1 MVNTHAN
8 KFSHCVETAVVSQ
21 VMHCYKRRML
31 TRIGK
36 RTGPTERV
44 PQAFTKRVLLLVTPF
59 CSPNYTYPAPAYL
72 TRYLRR
78 RGIEVAQAD
87 LSLELMLKIFSRAGL
102 TRIFA
107 EVDRSQK
114 ALSADAR
121 RIVGMR
127 ERYLSTVDTV
137 IRYLQG
143 RDSSIAYRLCH
154 PNFLPRGENFE
165 RNKGFDW
172 YDGNGNTLAVHDRA
186 KFVATQYLYDLAGL
200 IREAVFPYFQITLVD
215 RYYDSFVH
223 WCTSFDAMHYELERP
238 PTVIDCMLNEV
249 LDVHLDAFAP
259 DLVGV
264 SVPFAR
270 NLYWSLRIARHA
282 RERIPGVQVA
292 AGGGLF
298 NTSMREPS
306 EPRLFKYIDYLTLD
320 DGERPLLSIVEHME
334 GFRAR
339 TQLKRTFLL
348 DEDGVVR
355 HSDAGTECD
364 ASHED
369 SGAPDY
375 RGYRVQDYCSTLE
388 TININQRIRSDGWWN
403 KLTMAHGCYWNKCS
417 FCDIHLSYIKDYET
431 APAKNLV
438 DKVEECIAQ
447 TGHTGF
453 HFVDEAMPPKI
464 MREFAIEVLRR
475 GLHISWHGMMRFD
488 KVFTA
493 ELCKLLAA
501 GGLVTIMGG
510 LEVASNRLLKL
521 MKKGT
526 SVEQVAEVAK
536 NFRDAGIRVHA
547 YLMYGFPTQ
556 TEQET
561 VDALD
566 VVRQL
571 FKYGLVTSASWAKFG
586 ATPHSPIGRE
596 PQEYGIELDPV
607 EPSALLQ
614 QILSHKDPT
623 GADHDKFSEGLTN
636 ALKFFALGMHHDV
649 PVEGWFDFP
658 VPTVSIDRDLVG
670 QVIAARPLAAADA
683 KLLTRDR
690 RALWLGATPSLKPLP
705 ALQGEAAQAEL
716 IFHTAL
722 GDHAIALPLTQATW
736 LRDVLASAQPAAD
749 GPLGLTELEASWNAE
764 LLSAPDDATS
774 GFAEFLASPVF
785 ASLRDHG
792 LVLTDAQQRVSWTG
806 GTPRV
811 RWKTDDVHT
820 PRAELILNSAEREVA
835 LDVPVHHAKWVAQVI
850 TRLRGEESI
859 GLIDLEKSWHDHVG
873 ARAPLDAHAPPFKEF
888 LESPPWQALL
898 GSGLA
903 LL

>member
-1 MVNTHAN
+1 M
-8 KFSHCVETAVVSQ
+8 
-21 VMHCYKRRML
+21 
-31 TRIGK
+31 RIGK
-36 RTGPTERV
+36 RTGTTERG
-44 PQAFTKRVLLLVTPF
+44 PQPFTKRVLLLVTPF

-78 RGIEVAQAD
+78 NGVEVAQAD

-102 TRIFA
+102 TRIFD
-107 EVDRSQK
+107 EVERSGK
-114 ALSADAR
+114 TLSESSR
-121 RIVGMR
+121 RIIGLR
-127 ERYLSTVDTV
+127 DRYLSTVDTV

-143 RDSSIAYRLCH
+143 RDASIAYRLCH
-154 PNFLPRGENFE
+154 SNFLPRGENFE

-186 KFVATQYLYDLAGL
+186 KFVGTQYLYDIAGL
-200 IREAVFPYFQITLVD
+200 IREAIFPYFQITLVD

-223 WCTSFDAMHYELERP
+223 WCTSFDSMHYELERP
-238 PTVIDCMLNEV
+238 ATVIDCMLNEV
-249 LDVHLDAFAP
+249 LDVHLDAATP
-259 DLVGV
+259 DLVGI

-270 NLYWSLRIARHA
+270 NLYWSLRIARRA
-282 RERIPGVQVA
+282 RERIPGVKVA

-320 DGERPLLSIVEHME
+320 DGERPILSILEHME
-334 GFRAR
+334 GFRDP

-348 DEDGVVR
+348 DEAGKICLSDG
-355 HSDAGTECD
+355 ATECD
-364 ASHED
+364 ANHEE

-375 RGYRVQDYCSTLE
+375 RGYRVEDYCSTLE

-431 APAKNLV
+431 APAKNVV

-464 MREFAIEVLRR
+464 MRDFAIEVLRR
-475 GLHISWHGMMRFD
+475 GLNISWHGMMRFD
-488 KVFTA
+488 KAYTA

-526 SVEQVAEVAK
+526 TVEQVAEVAK

-596 PQEYGIELDPV
+596 PQAYGVELDPV
-607 EPSALLQ
+607 PEGAFLE

-623 GADHDKFSEGLTN
+623 GADHDKFTDGLMN

-670 QVIAARPLAAADA
+670 KVIAARPLAAADA
-683 KLLTRDR
+683 KSLVRDR
-690 RALWLGATPSLKPLP
+690 RALWLGATPSLKRS
-705 ALQGEAAQAEL
+705 ASVEGEAAQAEL
-716 IFHTAL
+716 VFHDTF
-722 GDHAIALPLTQATW
+722 GDHVIALPLSQATW
-736 LRDVLASAQPAAD
+736 LHDVLASAQPASD
-749 GPLGLTELEASWNAE
+749 GPLGLRELEASWNAE
-764 LLSAPDDATS
+764 ILAPPGDATA
-774 GFAEFLASPVF
+774 GFAEFLASPLF
-785 ASLRDHG
+785 ASLRERG
-792 LVLTDAQQRVSWTG
+792 LVLTDVQQRMHWTG
-806 GTPRV
+806 GAPRV
-811 RWKTDDVHT
+811 RWKTDEVQT
-820 PRAELILNSAEREVA
+820 PQAELVLNSAEQEVA
-835 LDVPVHHAKWVAQVI
+835 LEVPAHQVKWVAQVI
-850 TRLRGEESI
+850 TRLRGEGSL
-859 GLIDLEKSWHDHVG
+859 GLIDLEKSWHEHVG
-873 ARAPLDAHAPPFKEF
+873 ARGPLDVQAPLFKDF
-888 LESPPWQALL
+888 LESPPWQSLL
-898 GSGLA
+898 GHGLA